1 MNDIVEIN
9 YPNLDNYFKNLAV
22 IQEDYWENY
31 WPESKSIIMKNVR
44 FLVIASFLLY
54 TAKILMEVT
63 TENSLLYFLS
73 QLYSALGA
81 VGAAVIITLALSNL
95 LQLLLDYAECKQYF
109 KSRLMRKQTE
119 THLKLLDDFPCYI
132 STSHLEL
139 NSKGII
145 TGINK
150 ENSLLRQKL
159 ENYLQNKSKEIA

>member
-63 TENSLLYFLS
+63 TENSLL
-73 QLYSALGA
+73 
-81 VGAAVIITLALSNL
+81 
-95 LQLLLDYAECKQYF
+95 
-109 KSRLMRKQTE
+109 
-119 THLKLLDDFPCYI
+119 
-132 STSHLEL
+132 
-139 NSKGII
+139 
-145 TGINK
+145 
-150 ENSLLRQKL
+150 RQKL

>member
-1 MNDIVEIN
+1 MNNIVEIN

-31 WPESKSIIMKNVR
+31 WPESKSIIMKNVI
-44 FLVIASFLLY
+44 FLDIASFLLY
-54 TAKILMEVT
+54 TSKILMEVT

-81 VGAAVIITLALSNL
+81 VGAVVILVLALSNL

-109 KSRLMRKQTE
+109 KSRLKIKQTQIH
-119 THLKLLDDFPCYI
+119 TKIIDDFPI
-132 STSHLEL
+132 FIPTSYLEV

-145 TGINK
+145 TGIDK
-150 ENSLLRQKL
+150 EDSLCCQKL
-159 ENYLQNKSKEIA
+159 ENYLQNKLKIAS